1 MSNDGARPAPEE
13 AVTGPKTPSGFSGI
27 RPWVSGI
34 RIFPLVLLCGGAG
47 WYLTHPLQL
56 HSEATAGT
64 MSGKVGHV
72 DPGDVVGHPAASARP
87 APAQPHP
94 AVTFAQV
101 AKSDLDASAPPPAS
115 SSASAGTTTADVAA
129 APPAPVYAPAA
140 TSPPTASPAQ
150 IAAQKRA
157 EADRAALDAPLPASS
172 SMAAPVRAKAAADY
186 DVAPPSDVF
195 LAPGTEID
203 VTLYT
208 SIDST
213 VQSGQPGTI
222 VGYVGRDVLD
232 FDKRVVVVPSRSK
245 IIGHMATT
253 TLQPGQNRIGVIW
266 SGILLPNGHTIV
278 LEGAPGIDL
287 TGTTGFGAAIDN
299 HTRKELTN
307 VIAFSILAAGA
318 QLAQP
323 QAGNG
328 CGSNSF
334 GCSPSVGQSI
344 GQAVG
349 TQISNAATAAYN
361 RSSQAQPTAHVVE
374 GAQVGVMLTN
384 YMAMHA
390 WDPTQ

>member
-1 MSNDGARPAPEE
+1 MSNDGAKPGPEE
-13 AVTGPKTPSGFSGI
+13 AVTGPKTPVGFSGI

-34 RIFPLVLLCGGAG
+34 RIFPLVLLFGGAA

-64 MSGKVGHV
+64 MSGKVGYV
-72 DPGDVVGHPAASARP
+72 DPGDVVGHPNASARP
-87 APAQPHP
+87 APAPPHP
-94 AVTFAQV
+94 TVTFAPV
-101 AKSDLDASAPPPAS
+101 AKSDLDAAQPP
-115 SSASAGTTTADVAA
+115 SASAPAGATTADVAA
-129 APPAPVYAPAA
+129 APPAAAYAPAA
-140 TSPPTASPAQ
+140 TSPPTASPTQ

-157 EADRAALDAPLPASS
+157 EADRAALDAPLPASPS
-172 SMAAPVRAKAAADY
+172 LPAPVRAKAAADY

-222 VGYVGRDVLD
+222 IGYVGRDVLD
-232 FDKRVVVVPSRSK
+232 FNKRVVVVPSRSK
-245 IIGHMATT
+245 IVGQMATT

-266 SGILLPNGHTIV
+266 SGIVLPNGHTIV
-278 LEGAPGIDL
+278 LAGAPGIDL
-287 TGTTGFGAAIDN
+287 TGTSGFGAAIDK
-299 HTRKELTN
+299 HARQELMN

-323 QAGNG
+323 QAANG
-328 CGSNSF
+328 CGSNSV
-334 GCSPSVGQSI
+334 GCSPSVGQAI

-349 TQISNAATAAYN
+349 TQISNAATATYN

-384 YMAMHA
+384 YMPMRA
-390 WDPTQ
+390 WDPAR